1 MGQHIYFE
9 KLREAIWVMFPG
21 RVPEHLTGIVAHLAS
36 DRRPRSKAERI
47 VATPRLIKLGIKLMK
62 QAVAPDGGIADPVDY
77 RNGLMIALL
86 ARRPMRR
93 RTYTL
98 IGCGAHL
105 RQAGASWHMVFD
117 GSEVKSGRPFRTTV
131 PRSLVPYLE
140 TYLREVRPRIPG
152 AGGHNALWAG
162 VDGPLTGG
170 AIARIISDRTR
181 AEFGHPVSPHLFR
194 HCAAT
199 YIAMVEP
206 GRIGIARDLLDHAS
220 SSTTNLYYNLAG
232 SLHAGKIY
240 AAILAEELAAA
251 RWRLRP
257 RRTRTSDATMNAKL
271 ATGD

>member
-1 MGQHIYFE
+1 
-9 KLREAIWVMFPG
+9 
-21 RVPEHLTGIVAHLAS
+21 
-36 DRRPRSKAERI
+36 
-47 VATPRLIKLGIKLMK
+47 
-62 QAVAPDGGIADPVDY
+62 
-77 RNGLMIALL
+77 MIGLL
-86 ARRPMRR
+86 ACRPMRR

-98 IGCGAHL
+98 IACGAHL
-105 RQAGASWHMVFD
+105 RQAGANWHMVFD
-117 GSEVKSGRPFRTTV
+117 GSEVKSVRPFRTTV

-140 TYLREVRPRIPG
+140 TYLREVRPQIPG
-152 AGGHNALWAG
+152 ADRHNALWAG
-162 VDGPLTGG
+162 VAGPLTAG

-232 SLHAGKIY
+232 SMHAGRIY

-251 RWRLRP
+251 RRRLRL
-257 RRTRTSDATMNAKL
+257 RHTRTSDATTNAKL

>member
-1 MGQHIYFE
+1 
-9 KLREAIWVMFPG
+9 MFPG
-21 RVPEHLTGIVAHLAS
+21 REPEHLTGIVAHLAS
-36 DRRPRSKAERI
+36 ERRPRSKAERI

-105 RQAGASWHMVFD
+105 RQAAANWHMVFD

-251 RWRLRP
+251 RRRLRR
-257 RRTRTSDATMNAKL
+257 RRTRTSDATTNAKL
-271 ATGD
+271 ATAIESAMSGPARRRWR